1 MTAKVKGAWK
11 KERHVIEAGSLY
23 VPVTSPLGRLV
34 VHLFEPQAP
43 DSFVAW
49 GDLNTAFEQKE
60 YMEGYVA
67 EEVAERALKDPAVA
81 AAFAEALKDPELQKD
96 PSRRLDFFYQ
106 RHPSWDERKDLLPIL
121 RVDAPPAL
129 K

>member
-1 MTAKVKGAWK
+1 
-11 KERHVIEAGSLY
+11 
-23 VPVTSPLGRLV
+23 
-34 VHLFEPQAP
+34 
-43 DSFVAW
+43 
-49 GDLNTAFEQKE
+49 
-60 YMEGYVA
+60 
-67 EEVAERALKDPAVA
+67 AERALKDPAVA

-96 PSRRLDFFYQ
+96 PSRRLDVFYQ